1 LLYRYKSTNTDATGA
16 AGEYDADPR
25 VRLGV
30 VERDLNMLV
39 YNALTYNECKHPVNI
54 AARRLYKAARG
65 IFQMWWKRGELPCL
79 ECGEQELFV
88 ENPILIC
95 DWCCIGVHLNC
106 QRYSIYLLY

>member
-1 LLYRYKSTNTDATGA
+1 MRLA
-16 AGEYDADPR
+16 A
-25 VRLGV
+25 

-39 YNALTYNECKHPVNI
+39 YNALTYNEWKHPVNI

-65 IFQMWWKRGELPCL
+65 IFQSWLERGELPCL
-79 ECGEQELFV
+79 ECGEQELYL

-95 DWCCIGVHLNC
+95 DWCCTGVHVNC

>member
-1 LLYRYKSTNTDATGA
+1 LLYRYKSTNTDAAGA

-25 VRLGV
+25 VRLGA

-39 YNALTYNECKHPVNI
+39 YNALTYNGCKHPVNI

-65 IFQMWWKRGELPCL
+65 IFQSWWERGELPCL
-79 ECGEQELFV
+79 ECGEQELFL

-95 DWCCIGVHLNC
+95 DWCCTGVHMNC